1 MLHQSLLV
9 WNEYKQKNTIDSAHH
24 QKVGKQWKHDTTCF
38 NLYLFLSYIAKK
50 NYPCLTLESVFFFFV
65 FFFLFFFFCFKF
77 YKQKSTF
84 LILLF
89 FFFFFFQFYQQ
100 KATFLLFHFVRVKTL
115 WLSPIAFIT
124 KSQNTI
130 TNITVEI
137 CFQLYSVC
145 QLVSENSVQ
154 IGPVYISSSHS
165 KPELYCFQYEH

>member
-50 NYPCLTLESVFFFFV
+50 NYPCLTLESVFFFC
-65 FFFLFFFFCFKF
+65 FFFFC
-77 YKQKSTF
+77 
-84 LILLF
+84 
-89 FFFFFFQFYQQ
+89 FQFYQQ

>member
-50 NYPCLTLESVFFFFV
+50 NYPCLKLEFVFFFF
-65 FFFLFFFFCFKF
+65 
-77 YKQKSTF
+77 S
-84 LILLF
+84 F
-89 FFFFFFQFYQQ
+89 FFFFFFFFFCFQFYQQ

-130 TNITVEI
+130 IKYYCWNMFPTVFSLSARQWEF
-137 CFQLYSVC
+137 CPNRSCVHQF
-145 QLVSENSVQ
+145 
-154 IGPVYISSSHS
+154 IS
-165 KPELYCFQYEH
+165 L

>member
-50 NYPCLTLESVFFFFV
+50 NYPCLTLESVFLLFSLFFFV
-65 FFFLFFFFCFKF
+65 FFFGC
-77 YKQKSTF
+77 
-84 LILLF
+84 
-89 FFFFFFQFYQQ
+89 FFFFFQFYQQ
-100 KATFLLFHFVRVKTL
+100 KATFFLFHFVRVKTL